1 MPHPQAS
8 GPGGKSHRQRHTFP
22 KGEADS
28 KDVDDAVMDSLRGL
42 AELRGC
48 PQGKKILCSHTKMP
62 GKSESQIL
70 GKVRQ
75 KLGCGA
81 DNSGR
86 RQTGQRSGGNSVSN
100 DGVQKI

>member
-48 PQGKKILCSHTKMP
+48 PKGKKYSAHTP
-62 GKSESQIL
+62 RCQ
-70 GKVRQ
+70 
-75 KLGCGA
+75 
-81 DNSGR
+81 GR
-86 RQTGQRSGGNSVSN
+86 ANPRF
-100 DGVQKI
+100 